1 MNAADPKG
9 PRVAVPYP
17 SLLIR
22 RDTFR
27 QQIASTLVG
36 LMSAPHITVLYVGS
50 TIPEVVT

>member
-1 MNAADPKG
+1 MYTSDPKG
-9 PRVAVPYP
+9 PRVIVPYP

-27 QQIASTLVG
+27 QQNASSLVG